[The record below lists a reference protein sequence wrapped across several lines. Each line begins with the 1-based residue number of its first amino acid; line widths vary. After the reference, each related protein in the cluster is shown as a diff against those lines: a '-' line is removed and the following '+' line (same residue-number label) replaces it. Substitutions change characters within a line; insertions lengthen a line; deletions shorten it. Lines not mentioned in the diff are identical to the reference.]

1 MSIYMM
7 NPHALRVGD
16 TLYWRQK
23 YLRDKHGETVTV
35 TGIQMG
41 KHSSI
46 TMVRLQTA
54 TGTELK
60 WYLDTVRAKLMK
72 LPG

>member
-1 MSIYMM
+1 M
-7 NPHALRVGD
+7 NPLYNLHALQVGD
-16 TLYWRQK
+16 QLYWRQK
-23 YLRDKHGETVTV
+23 YLREKHGEIATV
-35 TGIQMG
+35 TGIQRG

-72 LPG
+72 LR